1 MDGFQAAAAAP
12 SVAVALDVLAAEIE
26 LAGAR
31 CIALDRALGEVMDGL
46 PAERRAHL
54 LREFHGVDML
64 VQHLA
69 GLSAFARG
77 VGAATTPSMTV
88 PVDGAL
94 SAITLGAL
102 ADRMAVGMGAAND
115 PIASAASSGDVDLF

>member
-1 MDGFQAAAAAP
+1 MAGSQAA
-12 SVAVALDVLAAEIE
+12 VAVTLDVLAAEIE

-31 CIALDRALGEVMDGL
+31 CITLDRVLGEVMDGL
-46 PAERRAHL
+46 PADHRDRF

-69 GLSAFARG
+69 GLAAFARG
-77 VGAATTPSMTV
+77 VGASAAPSMTV

-102 ADRMAVGMGAAND
+102 ADRMAAGMGAAND
-115 PIASAASSGDVDLF
+115 LAAAAASSGDVDLF

>member
-1 MDGFQAAAAAP
+1 
-12 SVAVALDVLAAEIE
+12 VALDVLAAEIE
-26 LAGAR
+26 LASAR
-31 CIALDRALGEVMDGL
+31 CITLDRVLGEVMDGL
-46 PAERRAHL
+46 PADRRDRF

-77 VGAATTPSMTV
+77 VGAAAAPSMTV
-88 PVDGAL
+88 PVDDAL

-102 ADRMAVGMGAAND
+102 AERMAAGMGAAND
-115 PIASAASSGDVDLF
+115 LRASAPPTGDVDLY